1 MTVTGVLIALVVV
14 AAVFAVM
21 ALRRMGDPASTAVPV
36 AAAAARTA
44 AATAAVLEAVPAAVA
59 GAADDDAPAGATP
72 VADATAGEA
81 DAEIA
86 VRWPLRVAPR
96 AAPLDEEARARLLA
110 DLALLRAPWCV
121 PILAEAY
128 AEESSAALRRA
139 ALKALRSLSGSGEAR
154 RVLVAAADSG
164 DEDERAIATAALAD
178 AQPAVESSPTIR

>member
-21 ALRRMGDPASTAVPV
+21 ALRRMGDPASTAVHV
-36 AAAAARTA
+36 AAPTARTGD
-44 AATAAVLEAVPAAVA
+44 ATMAVLEATPVPSEADAGAPAAPSADVT
-59 GAADDDAPAGATP
+59 AAEP
-72 VADATAGEA
+72 

-86 VRWPLRVAPR
+86 VQWPLRVAPR
-96 AAPLDEEARARLLA
+96 SAPLDEEARARLLG

-128 AEESSAALRRA
+128 AEEPSAALRRA
-139 ALKALRSLSGSGEAR
+139 ALNALGTLSASDEAR
-154 RVLVAAADSG
+154 RVLAAAADSE
-164 DEDERAIATAALAD
+164 DEDERAIAAASLAE